1 MKVNFKSLII
11 YEDDNFMVVNKPPFM
26 ASLED
31 RNDPTNLQKLAKIY
45 NEDLSA
51 CHRLD
56 KETSGCILLAKNKE
70 AYRHASLQFEHRT
83 IQKIYHA
90 FVHGIHEFREEVVNL
105 PIYALNKGVTKI
117 DYSIG
122 KAAKTTFNTLE
133 LYKFHSLVEC
143 IPETGRMHQIRIH
156 LSESKAPLI
165 NDEMYGGDPLLLS
178 QIKRKF
184 KLKKYTEELP
194 LIKRFAL
201 HAQKLV
207 FNNFERDL
215 SVEAPYPK
223 DITVLKK
230 QLLANK
236 R

>member
-1 MKVNFKSLII
+1 
-11 YEDDNFMVVNKPPFM
+11 
-26 ASLED
+26 
-31 RNDPTNLQKLAKIY
+31 
-45 NEDLSA
+45 
-51 CHRLD
+51 
-56 KETSGCILLAKNKE
+56 
-70 AYRHASLQFEHRT
+70 
-83 IQKIYHA
+83 
-90 FVHGIHEFREEVVNL
+90 
-105 PIYALNKGVTKI
+105 
-117 DYSIG
+117 
-122 KAAKTTFNTLE
+122 
-133 LYKFHSLVEC
+133 
-143 IPETGRMHQIRIH
+143 
-156 LSESKAPLI
+156 
-165 NDEMYGGDPLLLS
+165 MYGGDPLLLS